1 MKIYTKTGDAGKT
14 SLIGNTKVDK
24 DDTRVEAYG
33 NIDELNSHI
42 GLLISTAGITDEIGD
57 SYTTCRE
64 ISSCSVR

>member
-33 NIDELNSHI
+33 NIDELNSC
-42 GLLISTAGITDEIGD
+42 T
-57 SYTTCRE
+57 
-64 ISSCSVR
+64 